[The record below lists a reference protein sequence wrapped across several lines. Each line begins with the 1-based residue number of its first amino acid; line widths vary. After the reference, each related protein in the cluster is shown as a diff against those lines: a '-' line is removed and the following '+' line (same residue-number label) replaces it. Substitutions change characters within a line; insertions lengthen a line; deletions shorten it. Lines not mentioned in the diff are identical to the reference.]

1 MGWAFVI
8 VGIIALVVGAAFL
21 LLRNQMGQWNYRGR
35 RRMALPEFRKYLPPG
50 GNDATYFVVVGIVS
64 VVGGIVLI
72 VIGLV
77 TR

>member
-1 MGWAFVI
+1 VSWAFII
-8 VGIIALVVGAAFL
+8 VGLVVLVVGAVFL
-21 LLRNQMGQWNYRGR
+21 LLRNAMGRWNYRGR

-50 GNDATYFVVVGIVS
+50 GNDDTYFLVLGIVF